1 MSPVDVAVVG
11 AGPFGLSVAAHLPG
25 RRVRVF
31 GRPMET
37 WRTKM
42 PPQMVLRSAW
52 DETSLSA
59 PGGAGSIA
67 WWAALNGVERTG
79 PIPLQTFLD
88 YAGWFRERFVG
99 DVDPSDVVGVE
110 RSRRGF
116 AVSTAAGGGVFAR
129 RLVVAVGV
137 TPFAYAPAAF
147 RDVEGH
153 AGLRSGLE
161 LDRLERLRDRTV
173 IVLGGGQAALE
184 TAALAA
190 EAGARVEVI
199 ARSPIR
205 WFADRE
211 PDRPRSPLRQRLYRL
226 AYPAVGYG
234 PPPIN
239 RLVLHPDLFASLPA
253 GVRRRLT
260 ARQLRPGASPWLRQ
274 QVIGRVTLTEG
285 VTVTSVVPHGDRLEL
300 RLDDGST
307 RRASEL
313 VLATGYRFDLRRL
326 GFLARSLRDSLAVRD
341 GSLLLDRHFRSSD
354 PDLLFVGYPAEA
366 RFGPLSRF
374 VLGTRFTATRA
385 AEYLLA

>member
-1 MSPVDVAVVG
+1 MTTLDVAVVG
-11 AGPFGLSVAAHLPG
+11 AGPFGLSVAAHLPH
-25 RRVRVF
+25 RAVRVF

-37 WRTKM
+37 WTTKM
-42 PPQMVLRSAW
+42 PPLMTLRSAW
-52 DETSLSA
+52 NETSLSA
-59 PGGAGSIA
+59 PGDAGSIEE
-67 WWAALNGVERTG
+67 WAHLHGVERTG
-79 PIPLQTFLD
+79 PIPLQTFLA

-99 DVDPSDVVGVE
+99 NIDPSEVVGVE
-110 RSRRGF
+110 RTRRGF
-116 AVSTAAGGGVFAR
+116 AVATSSGDEVVAR
-129 RLVVAVGV
+129 RVVVAVGI
-137 TPFAYAPAAF
+137 TPFAYAPPPF
-147 RDVEGH
+147 RPFEGH

-173 IVLGGGQAALE
+173 VVLGGGQAALE
-184 TAALAA
+184 SAAAA
-190 EAGARVEVI
+190 ADAGARVEVI

-274 QVIGRVTLTEG
+274 HVIGRVTLTEG
-285 VTVTSVVPHGDRLEL
+285 VTVTSVVPDGDCLEL
-300 RLDDGST
+300 LLDDGST
-307 RRASEL
+307 RRTSEL

-326 GFLARSLRDSLAVRD
+326 GFLARSLRDSLAVED
-341 GSLLLDRHFRSSD
+341 GSLVLDRHFRSTD